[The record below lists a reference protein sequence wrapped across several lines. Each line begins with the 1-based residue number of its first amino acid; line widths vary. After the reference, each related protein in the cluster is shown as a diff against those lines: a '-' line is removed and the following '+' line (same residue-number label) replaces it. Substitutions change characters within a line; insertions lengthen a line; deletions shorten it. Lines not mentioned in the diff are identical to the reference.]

1 VTTRQPP
8 QIIGLGPDSTP
19 PERQPNGPIT
29 PADGTRIGDE
39 RGPSNYGDVEHRLL
53 APVVAEM
60 RGGFAALR
68 TAIENSD
75 RDRRD
80 GERVLLTGI
89 RHAFDAIAKI
99 RETLDADHEGD
110 GHVIA
115 WISDADRRLKALER
129 SSSITNEVSLDA
141 LATVVHQKRDSV
153 RARADR
159 RALVVDGVREVGRG
173 VRKIFESRPVQ
184 LAIVAV
190 VAAAILA
197 AREIFR

>member
-1 VTTRQPP
+1 
-8 QIIGLGPDSTP
+8 
-19 PERQPNGPIT
+19 
-29 PADGTRIGDE
+29 
-39 RGPSNYGDVEHRLL
+39 
-53 APVVAEM
+53 M

-129 SSSITNEVSLDA
+129 SSSITNEAALDA
-141 LATVVHQKRDSV
+141 LGTVVRQKSDSI